1 VDKLEQLA
9 AMPGALTL
17 GGKTYPILPPT
28 PGDMLREALQMK
40 QFAREVGRKDPLAY
54 VAGAAALLSPAAM
67 AAAVAEAVRVGTA
80 PPPDPTGTLVEEQY
94 GLPAG
99 VRWRLY
105 YHVTRSG
112 GALTE
117 AEAAALVTDVNCG
130 RVCVALDDALKLPED
145 GDPKKEPAPPTG
157 TSG

>member
-1 VDKLEQLA
+1 MDDLEQIA
-9 AMPGALTL
+9 ALPGALTL

-40 QFAREVGRKDPLAY
+40 RLARESCRPDPLKYLAEHG
-54 VAGAAALLSPAAM
+54 AGLDPTSRAVF
-67 AAAVAEAVRVGTA
+67 VAEAVKVVAA
-80 PPPDPTGTLVEEQY
+80 PPPEPTGTLVEEQY

-99 VRWRLY
+99 VRWRVC

-117 AEAAALVTDVNCG
+117 AAAAALVTDFNCG
-130 RVCVALDDALKLPED
+130 RVCVALDDALKLPGT
-145 GDPKKEPAPPTG
+145 GDPKGQRSPPTG
-157 TSG
+157 TTG